1 MGNIIFYSLFLSKK
15 EETRVEL
22 HRGKRVYRT
31 LIKDLI
37 LDIKKNDTVYLLGVD
52 ENILEIVEPIYL
64 KQYFTIIKEK
74 NIKEKIIIARG
85 GKKVKEKNLEYK
97 ELDKKYLGDTTTV
110 IYQDKVFIFVRGN
123 LYYLIAIKSRKIA
136 ETYLK
141 QFKLLWDMAK

>member
-74 NIKEKIIIARG
+74 IIIARG

-110 IYQDKVFIFVRGN
+110 IYQDKVFIFVWGN
-123 LYYLIAIKSRKIA
+123 PYYLITIKSRKIA